1 MPSTLDLMRKHDR
14 LVRQVHEHMDF
25 LIGSVTSKGLKYP
38 AFSLT
43 SKVNGVTKTR
53 HIPKDM
59 LPIVRRLTKRH
70 QALKGILKELA
81 DVNWKLISQGIDL
94 REYGTI

>member
-1 MPSTLDLMRKHDR
+1 MPSLFDLMRKHDR
-14 LVRQVHEHMDF
+14 LVRQVNDHMDF

-43 SKVNGVTKTR
+43 AKVGGVTKTR

-59 LPIVRRLTKRH
+59 LPVVQRLTKRH
-70 QALKGILKELA
+70 QTLKRILKELA
-81 DVNWKLISQGIDL
+81 DVNWKLVSQGSDL
-94 REYGTI
+94 RDYGTI